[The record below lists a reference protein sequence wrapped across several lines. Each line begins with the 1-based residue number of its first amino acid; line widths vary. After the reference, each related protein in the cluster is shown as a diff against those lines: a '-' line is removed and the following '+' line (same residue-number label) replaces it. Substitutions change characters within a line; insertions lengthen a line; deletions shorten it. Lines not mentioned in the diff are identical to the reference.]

1 MNDAENLWNLA
12 SAAKVEYEKRQEEK
26 NEAMFKMA
34 QTHLTWVIEK
44 IMKPAAE
51 KGQFSISDYELPEL
65 QDVEAF
71 KLACLE
77 RGFNVRNR
85 RREFVIIWAKD

>member
-12 SAAKVEYEKRQEEK
+12 SAAKDTFEKQREER
-26 NEAMFKMA
+26 NEALYQMA

-51 KGQFSISDYELPEL
+51 KGNFSISGYELPEL
-65 QDVEAF
+65 QDEDAF
-71 KLACLE
+71 TAACLA
-77 RGFNVRNR
+77 RGFTVKNR
-85 RREFVIIWAKD
+85 RRSFTIIWAKG